1 MWEQQPVC
9 NDINKFDKKKDH
21 WAPYIIDQVKGTKGL
36 RGSSHS
42 EANHSSV
49 NYFVMEHTD
58 GLHGAISELMKR
70 QKCLM
75 MKNHHIICSEYL

>member
-9 NDINKFDKKKDH
+9 NDINKFDEKKDH
-21 WAPYIIDQVKGTKGL
+21 WAPYTIDQVKGTKGL

-42 EANHSSV
+42 EANQSSV
-49 NYFVMEHTD
+49 NFFVLEHTD
-58 GLHGAISELMKR
+58 GLHGAMLELMKC

-75 MKNHHIICSEYL
+75 IKHHHIMCSKYS